1 VASAA
6 RLAVAGL
13 PSSLVAGAAAVVVV
27 TAADAFGN
35 TATGYSGTVR
45 FTSTDSLAVLP
56 LNYTFASADSGSHRF
71 TVTLRTAG
79 PQVVIATDVAE
90 SAIAGSQT
98 VTATLAGTC
107 PAPSGK
113 AVLVD
118 ASHDGGVWWFPQAGG
133 FDVRAPHQ
141 GKALADYL
149 RSRGYTVAELGRDAT
164 VSVEALLAYP
174 VVVRTGNYGAY
185 AEAELGAYRQFAVC
199 SRTLILLGE
208 FLRDGQRDALA
219 NALGIPLTG
228 WVNGVI
234 STFARHTTTSG
245 VASVPY
251 LAGSVLAPG
260 YDPAVQVLGW
270 LASGEPV
277 MGVLERGSSKI
288 FFLGDVNGIEQVPQP
303 LVSNLIAWGF

>member
-1 VASAA
+1 M
-6 RLAVAGL
+6 
-13 PSSLVAGAAAVVVV
+13 
-27 TAADAFGN
+27 
-35 TATGYSGTVR
+35 
-45 FTSTDSLAVLP
+45 
-56 LNYTFASADSGSHRF
+56 
-71 TVTLRTAG
+71 
-79 PQVVIATDVAE
+79 
-90 SAIAGSQT
+90 
-98 VTATLAGTC
+98 
-107 PAPSGK
+107 
-113 AVLVD
+113 
-118 ASHDGGVWWFPQAGG
+118 
-133 FDVRAPHQ
+133 
-141 GKALADYL
+141 
-149 RSRGYTVAELGRDAT
+149 
-164 VSVEALLAYP
+164 
-174 VVVRTGNYGAY
+174 
-185 AEAELGAYRQFAVC
+185 C